1 MKKIILIVSLSIAS
15 AVSAQASDHRH
26 NDIRGVIVGAG
37 GGALLGQVI
46 GRNTQSTVVGTAIG
60 SVVGYLVGTEMDKRE
75 VYSTNVVY
83 RQNQPVRYEY
93 YEPVARYNHSPG
105 WQKAAPR
112 GNCREA
118 EILGTINGRAKKMY
132 GTVCKTPQGWQL
144 VSQDDAYYNDYRKKG
159 NWHKPKGRKDR
170 HSREYRNS
178 RWVKHRF

>member
-15 AVSAQASDHRH
+15 AVTAQASDHNH

-60 SVVGYLVGTEMDKRE
+60 SVVGYLVGNEMDKRE

-83 RQNQPVRYEY
+83 REHQPVRYEY
-93 YEPVARYNHSPG
+93 YEPVTRYEHSRG
-105 WQKAAPR
+105 WERTAPR
-112 GNCREA
+112 RDCRET

-132 GTVCKTPQGWQL
+132 GTVCRTPQGWQL
-144 VSQDDAYYNDYRKKG
+144 VSQDNDYDNNYRKKG
-159 NWHKPKGRKDR
+159 NWHKPKGKKDR
-170 HSREYRNS
+170 HYRKHRNS